1 MVKSTRKSRPN
12 KPAKPYPD
20 FPLFPHATKRWAKK
34 IRGRLVYFGKWDD
47 PDGALEKYLAQK
59 DDLYAGRTPREE
71 KEGFTIADLCDHF
84 LNWKDQLVRSGELS
98 PRTRLD
104 CEFTTDLII
113 DHFGKT
119 RLVSDVRMEDFNAL
133 RDKMA
138 KRWGPVRLGNVVQQ
152 VRSVFKYAFEA
163 EHIDTPIRFG
173 PIFKKPSKK
182 TLRLARARK
191 GKRFFDKEEILR
203 MLGAAGEQLRAMIL
217 LGINAGLGNADCS
230 NLRLANL
237 DLEKGWLDFPRPKT
251 GVERRAPLW
260 PETVE
265 TIRRVLEKKKQPK
278 DPADKDRVFIT
289 KYGMPWGK
297 DIADSPIT
305 KETRKLLDELGI
317 NGTRNFYALRHT
329 FRTVADASK
338 DQPAIDHIMG
348 HESTHMSSEYREGI
362 SDDRLL
368 AVTEY
373 VRQWL
378 FGGPAEG
385 EEPDVVKFPEAKL
398 N

>member
-1 MVKSTRKSRPN
+1 MSKSTRRCKSD

-47 PDGALEKYLAQK
+47 PDGALEKYMAHK
-59 DDLYAGRTPREE
+59 DDLHAGRKPRED

-84 LNWKDQLVRSGELS
+84 LNWKDGLVRSGELS

-104 CEFTTDLII
+104 YGQITDLII

-119 RLVSDVRMEDFNAL
+119 RLLSDVRMEDFAVL
-133 RDKMA
+133 RDKLA
-138 KRWGPVRLGNVVQQ
+138 KRWGPVRLGSVVQQ
-152 VRSVFKYAFEA
+152 VRSVFKYAFDA

-173 PIFKKPSKK
+173 PGFKKPSKK
-182 TLRLARARK
+182 TLRLERARK
-191 GKRFFDKEEILR
+191 GKKLFSKEEIIS
-203 MLGAAGEQLRAMIL
+203 MLGAAGEQVRAMIL
-217 LGINAGLGNADCS
+217 LAINAGLGNADCS
-230 NLRLANL
+230 NLRLGHL
-237 DLEKGWLDFPRPKT
+237 DLDKGWLDFPRPKT

-260 PETVE
+260 HETVDA
-265 TIRRVLEKKKQPK
+265 IRCVLETKREPK
-278 DPADKDRVFIT
+278 DPADADRVFIT
-289 KYGMPWGK
+289 KYGLPWGK
-297 DIADSPIT
+297 EIADSPIT

-317 NGTRNFYALRHT
+317 NGTRNFYTLRHT

-348 HESTHMSSEYREGI
+348 HESPHMSSQYREGI
-362 SDDRLL
+362 GDDRLL
-368 AVTEY
+368 AVVEF

-378 FGGPAEG
+378 FGRQAEG
-385 EEPDVVKFPEAKL
+385 EEPDVVKFAKA

>member
-1 MVKSTRKSRPN
+1 MD
-12 KPAKPYPD
+12 D
-20 FPLFPHATKRWAKK
+20 F
-34 IRGRLVYFGKWDD
+34 D
-47 PDGALEKYLAQK
+47 
-59 DDLYAGRTPREE
+59 
-71 KEGFTIADLCDHF
+71 
-84 LNWKDQLVRSGELS
+84 
-98 PRTRLD
+98 
-104 CEFTTDLII
+104 
-113 DHFGKT
+113 
-119 RLVSDVRMEDFNAL
+119 AL

-138 KRWGPVRLGNVVQQ
+138 KRWGPVRLSNVVQQ

-173 PIFKKPSKK
+173 PTFKKPSKK
-182 TLRLARARK
+182 TLRLERARK
-191 GKRFFDKEEILR
+191 GKKLFSKEEIIS

-217 LGINAGLGNADCS
+217 LAINAGLGNADCG
-230 NLRLANL
+230 NLRLGHL
-237 DLEKGWLDFPRPKT
+237 DLDKGWLDFPRPKT

-265 TIRRVLEKKKQPK
+265 AIHRVLEKKKQPK
-278 DPADKDRVFIT
+278 DPADKDRIFIT

-305 KETRKLLDELGI
+305 KETRKLLDRLGI
-317 NGTRNFYALRHT
+317 NGTRNFYTLRHT

-348 HESTHMSSEYREGI
+348 HESPHMSSQYREGI
-362 SDDRLL
+362 GDDRLL
-368 AVTEY
+368 AVVEF

-378 FGGPAEG
+378 FRRQTEG
-385 EEPDVVKFPEAKL
+385 EEPDVVKFAKA